1 MKNAVNWLL
10 AIYFIGSFITYK
22 WGSPELHDNYMLGAI
37 IAFLLLVIAKL
48 YLLLTR
54 PKKEDYREQLFKYI
68 LSLVILVACLALFV
82 I

>member
-22 WGSPELHDNYMLGAI
+22 WGTPELHDNYMLGAI
-37 IAFLLLVIAKL
+37 IAFLLLVAAKL
-48 YLLLTR
+48 YQLLTR
-54 PKKEDYREQLFKYI
+54 AKKENYREQVFKYI
-68 LSLVILVACLALFV
+68 LSLVILVACLALFL